1 MSPAIGFALLLL
13 LPTALLA
20 AGAAW
25 QDCIPIALAAA
36 AAHRLFLW
44 RMDRGAPW
52 EGWRAALRCV
62 VAGAAGLAAA
72 VVLAG
77 FVAGGLLGAWP
88 MRHDHTL
95 AMVGL
100 AALGALGLSAA
111 QPDARRRRAEALFW
125 TLLLGSAAL
134 AQVAGEAGLGI
145 WPCLYTLAVAAGLAH
160 AGWGLAHGQARRLLD
175 AGQRR

>member
-1 MSPAIGFALLLL
+1 MSQAIGFALLLL
-13 LPTALLA
+13 LPATLLA

-25 QDCIPIALAAA
+25 QDCIPLAIAAA

-52 EGWRAALRCV
+52 EGWRAALHCV
-62 VAGAAGLAAA
+62 VAGTAGLLAA
-72 VVLAG
+72 VLLAV
-77 FVAGGLLGAWP
+77 FVAGGLFGLWP

-95 AMVGL
+95 AMVGT

-134 AQVAGEAGLGI
+134 ALAAGEAGLGV

-160 AGWGLAHGQARRLLD
+160 AGWGLAHGQARRLLA